1 MQTQRSCWPP
11 YFDHI
16 IFFSNFSAVINKH
29 IRMNKLV
36 LALLTVGLLAGCGSK
51 KDKSGKDAFTFEDFR
66 RLFTEATLPYKM
78 TPESLQQKSADS
90 TAISPE
96 VLKEFLTDTLGK
108 SDFPEGAAVKYYPVA
123 TIDGAA
129 VNYFVVKAVGK
140 TATTAYICFLD
151 KKGHYLNRLPAGKVD
166 DKKDLHY
173 FSIDTRQVIK
183 VTNEKELSPGHKA
196 TREDFFGV
204 SEKGITTLIMTNSAG
219 DAAAGQ
225 LFNPIDTLKATHKLS
240 GDYISGENSII
251 SIRDGDDPKSF
262 LFFISFSKDK
272 TGCKGELSGTGH
284 FTSANKGEYKDK
296 ETDCG
301 ISFQFGSGKV
311 SIKEIGGCG
320 AYRGVRCFFEGSFS
334 KKSQAKVK

>member
-1 MQTQRSCWPP
+1 
-11 YFDHI
+11 
-16 IFFSNFSAVINKH
+16 
-29 IRMNKLV
+29 MNKLV
-36 LALLTVGLLAGCGSK
+36 LALLTIGLLAGCGSK
-51 KDKSGKDAFTFEDFR
+51 KNKSDKDDFTFEDFR
-66 RLFTEATLPYKM
+66 QLFTQATLPYKL
-78 TPESLQQKSADS
+78 TPESLTEKAVDS

-96 VLKEFLTDTLGK
+96 ILKEFLTDTLGK
-108 SDFPEGAAVKYYPVA
+108 SDFPEGSTVKFYPVA
-123 TIDGAA
+123 AIEGAA
-129 VNYFVVKAVGK
+129 LNYFVVKAVGK
-140 TATTAYICFLD
+140 SATTAYVCFVD

-183 VTNEKELSPGHKA
+183 VTNEKELSLGHRA

-204 SEKGITTLIMTNSAG
+204 SDDGRTTLIMTNSAG

-225 LFNPIDTLKATHKLS
+225 IFNPIDTLKATQKFS
-240 GDYISGENSII
+240 GDYMLGENSIV
-251 SIRDGDDPKSF
+251 SVRDGDDPKSF

-284 FTSANKGEYKDK
+284 FTGANKGEYKDK

-301 ISFQFGSGKV
+301 IAFQFASGKV

-320 AYRGVRCFFEGSFS
+320 GYRGVRCFFEGSYA
-334 KKSQAKVK
+334 KKKEK